1 MSSSRPSSSTRPP
14 SATTLRSEGSQRDWV
29 AKYAA
34 SIHSPFHVFGAEH
47 HLPQLHPAHS
57 SDEFH
62 FPRPEDPADIEAYF
76 ARVKATRSMPDSYN
90 PDIEQKWMIVHNH
103 EQLRWQEEKQKLA
116 QVKRQTAQGHNPAG
130 VYAKDTPEWYLK
142 KFMDMTITS
151 KQVTGL
157 SVSLRTLPI
166 S

>member
-1 MSSSRPSSSTRPP
+1 MQS
-14 SATTLRSEGSQRDWV
+14 LRLCVPKFD
-29 AKYAA
+29 
-34 SIHSPFHVFGAEH
+34 AEH

-76 ARVKATRSMPDSYN
+76 AQVKATRSMSDSYN
-90 PDIEQKWMIVHNH
+90 PDIEQKWRIIHNH

-130 VYAKDTPEWYLK
+130 VYGKDTPEWYLK